1 MLARKAIPNKK
12 QRKNTLWKSQFMPEV
27 RVVNVSKKFG
37 KITAVDNVSVTIQD
51 KEYFSLLGPSGCGK
65 TTLLRLI
72 AGLIEPD
79 SGDIYIG
86 GKLVNDV
93 PPEDRD
99 IGFVFQT
106 FALFPHMTAW
116 TNVTYGPKV
125 KGFDMKEATTIGHE
139 VLEMVKLHERL
150 DAYPSELSGGM
161 MQRVAVAR
169 ALAAGARLLLMDEPL
184 GQLDAKVR
192 NAIRYDIRRMATDL
206 GLTGIHVTH
215 DQSEAMA
222 ISDRIAV
229 MRKGKILQVGT
240 PQELYM
246 KPDSI
251 FVAHFIGE
259 SNFLE
264 GYVSKKTHEKA
275 IVELREGAQIEAVNG
290 ETVEGKK
297 VVLSIRPETLILEE
311 GLEEGTNVVMG
322 TVGRVTFEG
331 PNMRYEI
338 KLANDELIVV
348 IKSSL
353 SGDWLNMGQKVKV
366 FFPVENTHVFPYPG
380 NGLKEETSVG

>member
-1 MLARKAIPNKK
+1 M
-12 QRKNTLWKSQFMPEV
+12 QRSKEEKNLPEV
-27 RVVNVSKKFG
+27 RIENVSKKFG
-37 KITAVDNVSVTIQD
+37 KITAVENVTVTIKDQ
-51 KEYFSLLGPSGCGK
+51 EYFSLLGPSGCGK

-79 SGDIYIG
+79 SGEIYIG

-99 IGFVFQT
+99 VGFVFQT

-116 TNVTYGPKV
+116 NNVTYGPKV
-125 KGFDMKEATTIGHE
+125 KGYDMAGATTIGHE

-150 DAYPSELSGGM
+150 DAFPSELSGGM

-169 ALAAGARLLLMDEPL
+169 ALAAGAKLLLMDEPL

-192 NAIRYDIRRMATDL
+192 NEIRYEIRRMVLDL

-229 MRKGKILQVGT
+229 MKKGRILQVGT

-246 KPDSI
+246 KPESV

-264 GYVSKKTHEKA
+264 GYVSSKTSGGA
-275 IVELREGAQIEAVNG
+275 VIELREGLKVRALNG
-290 ETVEGKK
+290 TVSETKEVI
-297 VVLSIRPETLILEE
+297 LSVRPETL
-311 GLEEGTNVVMG
+311 VVTKG
-322 TVGRVTFEG
+322 AGKTPNSLVGKVERITFEG
-331 PNMRYEI
+331 PHHRYEI
-338 KLANDELIVV
+338 RLENDELVV
-348 IKSSL
+348 AIRSSL
-353 SGDWLNMGQKVKV
+353 TGEWFGIGDEVTV
-366 FFPVENTHVFPYPG
+366 TFPVKNTHIFPYPEG
-380 NGLKEETSVG
+380 GLKEEISVG